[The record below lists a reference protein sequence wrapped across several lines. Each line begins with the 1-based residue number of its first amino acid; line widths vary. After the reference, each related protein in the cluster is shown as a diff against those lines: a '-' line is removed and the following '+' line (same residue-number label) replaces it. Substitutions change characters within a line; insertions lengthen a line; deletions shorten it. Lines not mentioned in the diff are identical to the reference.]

1 MLSKERR
8 KMMETLL
15 TIAISVI
22 AAIIAAD
29 IRCRMQLK
37 IIDKLVDDTMRE
49 MRNAFNEMLD
59 KVEEQV
65 RNIHKR

>member
-1 MLSKERR
+1 
-8 KMMETLL
+8 METLL

-22 AAIIAAD
+22 AAIIVAD

-49 MRNAFNEMLD
+49 MKKTFNEMLD

-65 RNIHKR
+65 RNIHNR

>member
-1 MLSKERR
+1 
-8 KMMETLL
+8 METLL

-22 AAIIAAD
+22 AAIIVAD

-49 MRNAFNEMLD
+49 MKKTFNEMLD

-65 RNIHKR
+65 RDIHKR

>member
-1 MLSKERR
+1 
-8 KMMETLL
+8 MMETLL